1 MAVTRTACFL
11 LILMLLAFWIGI
23 EAFKRKDS
31 ARLWPAN
38 DNKTGGAEEGEAL
51 SRGLKVAEAHRFRG
65 EVHRVKMEYDKA
77 LADLTEATTLNPN
90 DPSALNNLA
99 WLLAT
104 CPKGEV
110 RDGRKAVEHATRAC
124 ELTGWREPH
133 PLDTLAAAHAE
144 CGDFEEAA
152 KWEIKAVILGASDN
166 AFQQQ
171 ARRRLK
177 LYQSGKPY
185 REE

>member
-1 MAVTRTACFL
+1 MTVVRTACVL
-11 LILMLLAFWIGI
+11 LILLLLAFWIGV
-23 EAFKRKDS
+23 EAFKKRDS
-31 ARLWPAN
+31 ARLRPAN
-38 DNKTGGAEEGEAL
+38 DNKTGGADGGEAL
-51 SRGLKVAEAHRFRG
+51 SRNLKAAESHRSRG
-65 EVHRVKMEYDKA
+65 EVRRVKLEYDKA
-77 LADLTEATTLNPN
+77 LADLTEAITLNPN
-90 DPSALNNLA
+90 DPSTQNNLA

-104 CPKGEV
+104 CPKGEM

-144 CGDFEEAA
+144 CGDFKEAA
-152 KWEIKAVILGASDN
+152 KWAMKAAVLGANDPT
-166 AFQQQ
+166 FLE
-171 ARRRLK
+171 RVGRRLK